1 MKYVNIN
8 YFVLCAGDRRG
19 LGDWPHEAE
28 RPPTTGH
35 QEQLPKIRSQSQEG
49 ESHDLYPGD

>member
-1 MKYVNIN
+1 MYVNIN